1 MIVDKLWKIV
11 LSSVLATLLIGG
23 ITYWATR
30 ETPKQMTPLA
40 YELSAS
46 ATSEFARRIPR
57 AQEVKTCLLIVST
70 RGPADQAQQLRE
82 MLVEAVDASGKYRL
96 RTWNDVTKELGSNI
110 FGQITSKLGLTPGE
124 EPGSLQAAVS
134 AAEFASTANVE
145 LDGILMVDSNL
156 LEGNDDDGFGT
167 KVTLEGTLWGLKAK
181 KALAEP
187 VKVHEEIT
195 SRLDGRYVS
204 YVVSRQPLF
213 LRFLGWFFV
222 SAGLPWFLI
231 AVVRTVVK
239 RKDNVLNIG
248 MLVVFTIFDLLV
260 FWFLVLALGAG
271 WGTLLALFIVG
282 GLMGYYNYDACDYIE
297 RRLL

>member
-11 LSSVLATLLIGG
+11 LSSVLATALIGG

-40 YELSAS
+40 HELSVS

-96 RTWNDVTKELGSNI
+96 RTWSDVTKELGSNI

-156 LEGNDDDGFGT
+156 LEGSDDDGFGT

-204 YVVSRQPLF
+204 YVIGRQSLILRLF
-213 LRFLGWFFV
+213 LWFLAA
-222 SAGLPWFLI
+222 AGLPWLCI
-231 AVVRTVVK
+231 TIVRVVVK
-239 RKDNVLNIG
+239 KKDNVLNIG
-248 MLVVFTIFDLLV
+248 MLAVFTLLDLLL
-260 FWFLVLALGAG
+260 FWILVLAIGG
-271 WGTLLALFIVG
+271 GMGTGLALLLVG

>member
-11 LSSVLATLLIGG
+11 LSSVLMTALVGG

-30 ETPKQMTPLA
+30 ETPKEMTPLA
-40 YELSAS
+40 HELSVS
-46 ATSEFARRIPR
+46 ATSEFARKIPR
-57 AQEVKTCLLIVST
+57 SQEVKTCLLIVST

-82 MLVEAVDASGKYRL
+82 MLVDAVDRSGKYRL
-96 RTWNDVTKELGSNI
+96 RTWSDVTKQLGSNI
-110 FGQITSKLGLTPGE
+110 FGQLMTKVGLTPGE
-124 EPGSLQAAVS
+124 EPATLESAVK
-134 AAEFASTANVE
+134 AAEFAQTAQVE

-156 LEGNDDDGFGT
+156 LEGNDEDGFGT

-204 YVVSRQPLF
+204 FAISRQPVLLRLF
-213 LRFLGWFFV
+213 GWFLV
-222 SAGLPWFLI
+222 AAGLPWMCI

-239 RKDNVLNIG
+239 KKDNVLNIG
-248 MLVVFTIFDLLV
+248 MLVVFTLIDLLL
-260 FWFLVLALGAG
+260 FWFLILAIGAG
-271 WGTLLALFIVG
+271 WGTLLALLLVG

>member
-11 LSSVLATLLIGG
+11 LSSVLATALIGG

-30 ETPKQMTPLA
+30 ETPKEMTPLA
-40 YELSAS
+40 YELSVS

-82 MLVEAVDASGKYRL
+82 MLVDAVDASGKYRL

-204 YVVSRQPLF
+204 YVIGRQSVLLRLF
-213 LRFLGWFFV
+213 LWFLAA
-222 SAGLPWFLI
+222 AGLPWVCI
-231 AVVRTVVK
+231 AIVRTVVK
-239 RKDNVLNIG
+239 KKDNVLNIG
-248 MLVVFTIFDLLV
+248 MLAVFTILDLLL
-260 FWFLVLALGAG
+260 FWVLVLAIGG
-271 WGTLLALFIVG
+271 GMGTVLALLLVG